1 MTTEEIHDEPK
12 RLYKSRRDRMI
23 DGVCGGIAEYFD
35 IDPTI
40 VRGLFILLVLFGG
53 TGLFLYIGGM
63 IVMPVNPHHL
73 AMIQSGEIPPDGR
86 SGKGAW
92 GVILIVIGLLF
103 LLNNFG
109 WFAFHYFWHISWGLI
124 LPIFLILCGMALIY
138 MHQQSK
144 KDNRTERADEAGEQ
158 QEGEPEMN
166 TRQHDVP
173 YKRFY
178 KSRRDRKL
186 FGVCGGLGDY
196 FTIDPTLVRILF
208 ILLTILSVGTG
219 IILYI
224 AMAIFVPDEKI

>member
-1 MTTEEIHDEPK
+1 MKMTTAQQYDEPK

-63 IVMPVNPHHL
+63 IVMPVNPYQL
-73 AMIQSGEIPPDGR
+73 AMMQSGEIQVNNR
-86 SGKGAW
+86 NVKRTW
-92 GVILIVIGLLF
+92 GVILVIIGILF
-103 LLNNFG
+103 LVKNFG
-109 WFAFHYFWHISWGLI
+109 WFAFHHYWQISWGLI
-124 LPIFLILCGMALIY
+124 LPIIFILIGMALIY
-138 MHQQSK
+138 SHQQSRGR
-144 KDNRTERADEAGEQ
+144 NRPEQGKQQ
-158 QEGEPEMN
+158 QEGQTDMN
-166 TRQHDVP
+166 TQQQEAP
-173 YKRFY
+173 YKRLY

-196 FTIDPTLVRILF
+196 FNLDPTVIRILF
-208 ILLTILSVGTG
+208 ILLTILSFGTG

-224 AMAIFVPDEKI
+224 AMAIFVPDEHI